1 MARYTDMGISAIDEV
16 FTHVSPET
24 GGMACH
30 AGPHGQAA
38 ASVRRQRE
46 REELVSKFLMWS
58 L

>member
-38 ASVRRQRE
+38 ASVRR
-46 REELVSKFLMWS
+46 
-58 L
+58 